1 MPAANQC
8 LNPLLFRASL
18 YAVYNICYGEW
29 SFFTVSII
37 FYLLLGQSHLILSR
51 NTNHLHC
58 LHLLHLLLASVPSQQ
73 PQLQHLH
80 IIFTISPENMSE
92 PSRTQ
97 LLHLNRLILSTPSIP
112 IPTIPVFLT
121 LLFKPFIIA
130 GLTAVNWLLVLFPS
144 SRFNCKAEVFRLKRY
159 YFKSCTRVSHLCGD
173 VWWCVNRAAVPPP
186 VLVIFSQRWR
196 IRSALVQRREWTCSA
211 WTSEL
216 WQPRTLCIRREEG
229 HWWSKSLRVQN

>member
-1 MPAANQC
+1 MVLLLLFYVFLCEQLFVPAANQC

-97 LLHLNRLILSTPSIP
+97 LLHLNRLILHLHLASQSPP
-112 IPTIPVFLT
+112 FL
-121 LLFKPFIIA
+121 FF
-130 GLTAVNWLLVLFPS
+130 
-144 SRFNCKAEVFRLKRY
+144 
-159 YFKSCTRVSHLCGD
+159 
-173 VWWCVNRAAVPPP
+173 
-186 VLVIFSQRWR
+186 
-196 IRSALVQRREWTCSA
+196 
-211 WTSEL
+211 
-216 WQPRTLCIRREEG
+216 
-229 HWWSKSLRVQN
+229 